1 MNEHRGASHQPLS
14 AQSPKKDTFLPENS
28 PVEDEGSHRLLSN
41 WDEHILKLQ
50 RLCEH
55 RETRGTSKQGNI
67 NCKLPVEQS

>member
-14 AQSPKKDTFLPENS
+14 AQSPKKDTFLPEYS

-50 RLCEH
+50 RLTHIGRQGEQVNK
-55 RETRGTSKQGNI
+55 ET
-67 NCKLPVEQS
+67 